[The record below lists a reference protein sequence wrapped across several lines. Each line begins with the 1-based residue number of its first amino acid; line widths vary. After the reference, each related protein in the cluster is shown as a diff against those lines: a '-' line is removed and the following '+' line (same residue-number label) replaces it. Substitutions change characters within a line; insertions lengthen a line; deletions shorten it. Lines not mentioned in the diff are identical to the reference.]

1 MVIDLRCP
9 TLKKPRT
16 DDPKTKSKVRVM
28 TYIEDDYDNIE
39 HGWLSNKDEIDC
51 PEAVVAHLSPLKNG
65 AWVTSSV
72 SNF

>member
-1 MVIDLRCP
+1 M
-9 TLKKPRT
+9 
-16 DDPKTKSKVRVM
+16 SKVKVA
-28 TYIEDDYDNIE
+28 TYVEDNYNSID

-65 AWVTSSV
+65 AWVMSSV